1 MHILKIGK
9 SPSRRPTDGVLGR
22 RPAAAAVWLSW
33 PTSSPPP
40 PPPQKWKSLRPCF
53 SRSWPPTRRV
63 AAAPPMT
70 TCIARESVSQ
80 SCRIHPVEPYVRCR
94 ADAVVAIVCV
104 FSSSVI
110 PITIILNII
119 FDEEMRRNSNCWIR
133 RTVCRVRDIPNNRY
147 FSRFS
152 SVRCAVDFFPNLINF
167 FHTCFRLKSRRNEV

>member
-22 RPAAAAVWLSW
+22 RPAAAEDWLSW

-40 PPPQKWKSLRPCF
+40 PPPPLQWKSLRPCF
-53 SRSWPPTRRV
+53 SRSCPPTRRV

-80 SCRIHPVEPYVRCR
+80 SCRSHPVEPYVRCR
-94 ADAVVAIVCV
+94 ADAAVAIVFV

-110 PITIILNII
+110 TIITILNII
-119 FDEEMRRNSNCWIR
+119 FYEEMRRNSNCWIR
-133 RTVCRVRDIPNNRY
+133 RTVRRVRNIIDIPLDFRPP
-147 FSRFS
+147 
-152 SVRCAVDFFPNLINF
+152 SVRSIFFWIW
-167 FHTCFRLKSRRNEV
+167 